1 MVAVI
6 EGDGVLQPLEVGRR
20 SRVNRVDFLELA
32 LPLAHGES
40 GRTPSKDQETILDL
54 GETVPFVIV
63 VLVLWWLLRILLG
76 RSVGVETT

>member
-1 MVAVI
+1 VVAVI

-32 LPLAHGES
+32 LPLAHCES
-40 GRTPSKDQETILDL
+40 GHTPSKDQETILDL

-63 VLVLWWLLRILLG
+63 VLVLWWLLPFSLG
-76 RSVGVETT
+76 GASE